1 MTSTE
6 ASPREEGA
14 RADAAASPDVGT
26 KPASEHV
33 LEAELDVA
41 AIAPTDFE
49 SHLFPEEQRRLSGWI
64 KPAVT
69 AACVALSLLVL
80 VFAFRT
86 TMGQIA
92 NRSLYLLF
100 AVPLTMLLYPALA
113 RSRRN
118 APSLVD
124 WGLAACGVVAFGWA
138 LWSHERWLD
147 RYVGF
152 DPVPPLD
159 VALGLL
165 ALAVTFEATRRT
177 VGSVIVALNV
187 FFIVYAITGPYWPGL
202 FQHRGVPLPDLIE
215 TLYMDA
221 GGLFNFITGIMA
233 TFLFAFLLFGM
244 LLRATGGDVIFT
256 NLALAIAGHRRGGP
270 AKVAV
275 ISSAMMGMLSGS
287 SISNVATTGT
297 MTIPLMKKTGFKPE
311 EAAAI
316 EVVASVGG
324 GLTPPLMG
332 AAAFIMANLTG
343 EPLVKILAYSIA
355 PALLYYFSIY
365 VFTDATAAKRSLRG
379 LPKADLP
386 RLPAVL
392 ADGWHILTAI
402 CVLVGLL
409 LMDYTPYFA
418 AGACVLGTYA
428 LAMTRHATRLDLKKT
443 IITLEAGARMALS
456 ISALLASAA
465 IIYGVVVQTGLLIKI
480 TSILLAFSGGSVFV
494 AIVLIAL
501 ISYVVGMGLPVTAS
515 YVIIAALGAPFLQDL
530 GLSVLAAHLIIF
542 WFAQDS
548 TITPPICMTA
558 MVGARIAG
566 APPMRT
572 GWLCVKLAKALYIIP
587 FVFAFG
593 SLLDPALSEI
603 AFDTLALALG
613 FAALQLALTGYWW
626 ARLDMGLRIALA
638 AVSAG
643 AIFATVGP
651 LTDGLAWLA
660 VAAALFAVAGTVA
673 RSRRAP
679 ATAVTTG
686 PAVGR

>member
-1 MTSTE
+1 
-6 ASPREEGA
+6 
-14 RADAAASPDVGT
+14 
-26 KPASEHV
+26 
-33 LEAELDVA
+33 
-41 AIAPTDFE
+41 
-49 SHLFPEEQRRLSGWI
+49 
-64 KPAVT
+64 
-69 AACVALSLLVL
+69 
-80 VFAFRT
+80 
-86 TMGQIA
+86 
-92 NRSLYLLF
+92 
-100 AVPLTMLLYPALA
+100 
-113 RSRRN
+113 
-118 APSLVD
+118 
-124 WGLAACGVVAFGWA
+124 
-138 LWSHERWLD
+138 
-147 RYVGF
+147 
-152 DPVPPLD
+152 
-159 VALGLL
+159 
-165 ALAVTFEATRRT
+165 
-177 VGSVIVALNV
+177 
-187 FFIVYAITGPYWPGL
+187 
-202 FQHRGVPLPDLIE
+202 
-215 TLYMDA
+215 
-221 GGLFNFITGIMA
+221 
-233 TFLFAFLLFGM
+233 
-244 LLRATGGDVIFT
+244 
-256 NLALAIAGHRRGGP
+256 
-270 AKVAV
+270 
-275 ISSAMMGMLSGS
+275 
-287 SISNVATTGT
+287 

-365 VFTDATAAKRSLRG
+365 VFTDATAAKRNLRG

-603 AFDTLALALG
+603 AFDNARAR
-613 FAALQLALTGYWW
+613 
-626 ARLDMGLRIALA
+626 ARLRGIAARPHRLLVGPARHGSAHRARRRQRRRHIRDGRAADGRAGLARRRGRALRRRRRGGPLA
-638 AVSAG
+638 AR
-643 AIFATVGP
+643 TP
-651 LTDGLAWLA
+651 
-660 VAAALFAVAGTVA
+660 
-673 RSRRAP
+673 R
-679 ATAVTTG
+679 TAVTTG